1 MKKLI
6 SILLAAMLV
15 VGAMAG
21 CGGTEGG
28 QGGSGDGTAAT
39 QAAYQ
44 SQSIDVEGLG
54 NGLVFGARFAD
65 CLGKIK
71 FCHRLHHTFLYAFF
85 IFCHGASYGFRTI
98 LNFSTCPHARSHPAE
113 P

>member
-1 MKKLI
+1 MVKPVVKKVMMGVPAVVL
-6 SILLAAMLV
+6 SAALACT
-15 VGAMAG
+15 MAG

-65 CLGKIK
+65 RLGVIK
-71 FCHRLHHTFLYAFF
+71 FCHRLHHTFL
-85 IFCHGASYGFRTI
+85 
-98 LNFSTCPHARSHPAE
+98 LRS
-113 P
+113 